1 MPVEMITQILKILIV
16 TLRQIHDPIEDN
28 PRARAIISEVE
39 KFSNCPGHQKSDT
52 PQMLLRLH
60 CSTAMNFTTHV

>member
-1 MPVEMITQILKILIV
+1 METDACGHP
-16 TLRQIHDPIEDN
+16 LRDPDAELHDPIEDN